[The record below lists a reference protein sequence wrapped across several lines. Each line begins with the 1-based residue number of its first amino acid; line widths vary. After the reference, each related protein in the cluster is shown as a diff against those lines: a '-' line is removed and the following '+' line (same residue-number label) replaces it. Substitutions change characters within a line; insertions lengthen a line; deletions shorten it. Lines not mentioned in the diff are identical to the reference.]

1 MPERSIFLRDSSSR
15 PSLESLFG
23 WHDQFERMLRWH
35 ERLRD
40 DRSLDFL
47 LVFFL
52 NCYAL
57 RDWLVKAGAF
67 DETELDSIVRES
79 LVMRLCR
86 NLCNRSKHLILS
98 TTSIDSDFFIS
109 REYRGERRSSVLV
122 VHAWDA
128 NTQRDVAAELVELP
142 VACIEFWNTTLKS
155 KGLLPV
161 TPEWFVGPVPP
172 NWRIS
177 PERP

>member
-1 MPERSIFLRDSSSR
+1 MARRSIFRRSASAL

-23 WHDQFERMLRWH
+23 WHDQYERMLRWR

-47 LVFFL
+47 LAFFL

-67 DETELDSIVRES
+67 GETELDSIIRGS
-79 LVMRLCR
+79 LAMRLCR
-86 NLCNRSKHLILS
+86 DLCNRSKHLILS
-98 TTSIDSDFFIS
+98 KPSIDSDFFIC
-109 REYRGERRSSVLV
+109 REYRGESRPPVLV

-128 NTQRDVAAELVELP
+128 NTQRDVATDLVDLP
-142 VACIEFWNTTLKS
+142 VACTEFWNSTLKS
-155 KGLLPV
+155 KGLLQV
-161 TPEWFVGPVPP
+161 TTE
-172 NWRIS
+172 
-177 PERP
+177 